1 MGKFVASLLNGKQ
14 LAYKDLLIE
23 TAKGA
28 PGYDFGQ
35 DALRV
40 VDGELGNTYKAT
52 TKIVVTAK

>member
-14 LAYKDLLIE
+14 LACKDLRIE